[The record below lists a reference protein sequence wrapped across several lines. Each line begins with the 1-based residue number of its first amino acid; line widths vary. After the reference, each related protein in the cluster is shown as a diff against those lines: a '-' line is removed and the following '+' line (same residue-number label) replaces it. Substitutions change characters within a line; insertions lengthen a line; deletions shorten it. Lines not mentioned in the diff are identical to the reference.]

1 MRTNRRGNRM
11 KIINIKFPMY
21 FDDIEDIENDNI
33 DVFVELEDGVTYT
46 LVVFTPKNYYWY
58 MDNEGLDYIP
68 PSPPDIIV
76 RSLTKENITKAI
88 EAFAEEDAYWLK
100 LYILSG
106 HRNGVF
112 DVNRMNKMLDQI
124 KKTNDE
130 IFDAE

>member
-1 MRTNRRGNRM
+1 M
-11 KIINIKFPMY
+11 KIINIEFPMY
-21 FDDIEDIENDNI
+21 FNDIEDIENDNI

-46 LVVFTPKNYYWY
+46 MVVSTPKNYYWY
-58 MDNEGLDYIP
+58 MDKEELDYIP

-100 LYILSG
+100 LYFLSG
-106 HRNGVF
+106 DTNGVF
-112 DVNRMNKMLDQI
+112 DVNRMNKMLAQI